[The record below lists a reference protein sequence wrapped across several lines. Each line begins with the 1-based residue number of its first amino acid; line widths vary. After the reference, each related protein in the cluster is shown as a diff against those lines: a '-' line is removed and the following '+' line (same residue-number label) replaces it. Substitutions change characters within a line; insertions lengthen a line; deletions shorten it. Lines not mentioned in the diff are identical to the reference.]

1 MLGLPNKIKYIMKV
15 KQVRDK
21 IESDGCS
28 DKTFSPGGLFVKL
41 FEEGTYNQVCIQPSS
56 KEQRRMALQR

>member
-1 MLGLPNKIKYIMKV
+1 MMNV

-21 IESDGCS
+21 IKSDDCS

-41 FEEGTYNQVCIQPSS
+41 FEEGTYNQVYIQPSLKNSEEWHYKGSS
-56 KEQRRMALQR
+56 KKTNK